1 MTKDDDALRP
11 RSTSNWGY
19 ETACSNCLNVFRCE
33 SVAFPLAGP
42 LPKFCPY
49 CGAKGPQSLRI
60 THDSQKDYWYIL
72 AESLG
77 LPYNNEGATIAA
89 EIFDSWDHE
98 EYATLKEYVN
108 ALRAAS

>member
-1 MTKDDDALRP
+1 MNKGDGPAL

-19 ETACSNCLNVFRCE
+19 ELACSDCLNVFRCE
-33 SVAFPLAGP
+33 SIAFPLAGP
-42 LPKFCPY
+42 RPRFCPY
-49 CGAKGPQSLRI
+49 CGSKGESLRI

-77 LPYNNEGATIAA
+77 LPYNKEGAETAA
-89 EIFDSWDHE
+89 ELFDTWDIE
-98 EYATLKEYVN
+98 EFKTLREYVD